1 MKTLIV
7 DDDPVNLKLLIKYLN
22 IYGQCVPAMNG
33 SDAIEKFSHALKV
46 NIPFELI
53 LLDIMMPETDGH
65 TVLKAVRRLEK
76 EQHVPYEKRTKII
89 MVTALSDFKHVSAA
103 FNEMADSYLV
113 KPVDKSRLL
122 NEINKVC
129 GLELNQG

>member
-7 DDDPVNLKLLIKYLN
+7 DDDPVNLKLFIKYLN
-22 IYGQCVPAMNG
+22 IFGQCVPANNG
-33 SDAIEKFSHALKV
+33 SDAIEKFNHAMNV
-46 NIPFELI
+46 NIPFDLV

-65 TVLKAVRRLEK
+65 TALQEIRRIEK
-76 EQHVPYEKRTKII
+76 ENRVPFEKRTRII

-113 KPVDKSRLL
+113 KPIDKARLL
-122 NEINKVC
+122 KEINNIC
-129 GLELNQG
+129 DFELK